1 MTTQCQSQHSDHCH
15 WLSKLCLLP
24 FEFEAADTL
33 GQLVTLYTR
42 LCWGRGLLG
51 LKRNPMHPFF
61 MMMMFLSTL
70 SSSSPLSAT
79 DTLGQL
85 MTPHSGLFKSKFC
98 VYWGYILMFHDACDA
113 LVNIVYIITFRH
125 TWSADDSAESERT
138 VEGGALYSGLRHWVR
153 TGFRWK
159 TTQPSHPK
167 IHADLMTM
175 ATLMR
180 IVTTDQHIETFLPY
194 YQPLL
199 SDWLQMSQMS
209 KAFVE

>member
-1 MTTQCQSQHSDHCH
+1 
-15 WLSKLCLLP
+15 
-24 FEFEAADTL
+24 
-33 GQLVTLYTR
+33 
-42 LCWGRGLLG
+42 
-51 LKRNPMHPFF
+51 
-61 MMMMFLSTL
+61 MMMFLSTL

-79 DTLGQL
+79 DTLDQL
-85 MTPHSGLFKSKFC
+85 MTRHSGLFWGKLCF
-98 VYWGYILMFHDACDA
+98 YWGYFLTIRAAYDV

-125 TWSADDSAESERT
+125 TWSADDSAESDRT

-167 IHADLMTM
+167 IHANLMTM

-180 IVTTDQHIETFLPY
+180 IVTTDQDIESFCLIIN
-194 YQPLL
+194 LWL

-209 KAFVE
+209 KAFVEEYPFKVPQNSH